1 MKNFTTD
8 RMIIVGGFLAICSS
22 IIIGNMIMAKRVE
35 RQQEQMRKEMAAAIS
50 QGVRDASKEVLSPE
64 RLSPLVTQTAAR
76 CLNDGLTTI
85 ANAPLGGVQ
94 VQIPG
99 SGLVGAVP
107 AGKTQ
112 PGIGQTVGAVVD
124 GLAGAAIKVGSEILN
139 QGMKAPEPKTEK
151 KDGKYGSDDWIFES
165 GK

>member
-8 RMIIVGGFLAICSS
+8 RMIIVGGILAICAS

-35 RQQEQMRKEMAAAIS
+35 RQQEQMRKEMAAAIA

-85 ANAPLGGVQ
+85 TNAPLGGVQ

-99 SGLVGAVP
+99 SGLTGTP

-124 GLAGAAIKVGSEILN
+124 GLAGTAIKVGSEILN
-139 QGMKAPEPKTEK
+139 QGLKAPEPKTQK